1 LSIGIQCLV
10 FFTCIGGLILSVTYA
25 QVFSLVSPT
34 TVTVASTS
42 NKAVA
47 ILFAT
52 YFFGTVL
59 SVKQMVGLLICLG
72 GGLWFAVESRKPVGE
87 NKIFSFCSAHK
98 GRDVGV

>member
-1 LSIGIQCLV
+1 MVGLI

-25 QVFSLVSPT
+25 KVFSLVSPT

-59 SVKQMVGLLICLG
+59 TVKQILGLMLCLG

-87 NKIFSFCSAHK
+87 NKIFGFCAQSKA
-98 GRDVGV
+98 GTVGV